1 MGMRKHRR
9 DILRA
14 RAKKLGAKPSKFVS
28 TQFHRIQVEK
38 FGQIGR
44 AINQAKGTHPRRN
57 WRQRIADALM

>member
-1 MGMRKHRR
+1 MSIRKYRR
-9 DILRA
+9 GILRA
-14 RAKKLGAKPSKFVS
+14 RAEKLGAKPSKFVA

-44 AINQAKGTHPRRN
+44 VINQAKGTHPRRN